1 MGETQHVMV
10 KKTTATM
17 AAAALTAITAA
28 LTAAPTQAA
37 AAGGDDKA
45 HLLTTGTSVVFET
58 NGQWVLVGGD
68 QAAYQYLTSRGVTKL
83 AAYVAVNANP
93 DVIAAAPDIIG
104 AFKPGSVW
112 APGYDESRVSNPTAG
127 ADAAYR
133 RLTDAALAAN
143 RSYGAKTVWGA
154 DGGAQFTVGDIRFT
168 LYKSDDATPETT
180 GGAGYMVKAES
191 HGGSVLLTGDMQ
203 ASDGIGVT
211 DGDSGLSARAG
222 QVTWVSAPNRGR
234 AAGGPTGVAEET
246 GAQLLF
252 QQASDEAM
260 PAWLSWGGVTAR
272 YDMLTANDMR
282 HAGYGEL
289 EGVFSAGSISRAAY
303 GDVSGFVTYPGETP
317 GGGPAAWHMSGGK
330 PSPSGAGWVQGA
342 GGSWYWFGG
351 EPHAATNTLVGDL
364 PGMYW
369 VGGDGRMATSAQ
381 WVAYKAGRC
390 RVQDG
395 GKVLGGGW
403 HKVDGSW
410 YYMNAGG
417 LATTGWLQS
426 GGSWYFF
433 DLNTS
438 AMRTGWIN
446 DGSGWFYLGESGVMR
461 TGWLQDDGSWYY
473 LDAKG
478 RMATGW
484 QEVGG
489 SWYYMDEHGVMVTG
503 RALVDDVVHVFDGS
517 GRWLGRV

>member
-1 MGETQHVMV
+1 MMV
-10 KKTTATM
+10 KKTTTTIAAGALAAI
-17 AAAALTAITAA
+17 AAAM

-37 AAGGDDKA
+37 AGDDKV
-45 HLLTTGTSVVFET
+45 HLLTTGTSAVFET

-83 AAYVAVNANP
+83 AAYVAPSANP

-143 RSYGAKTVWGA
+143 RSYGAKTAWGA
-154 DGGAQFTVGDIRFT
+154 DGGAQFTVGDIQFT

-211 DGDSGLSARAG
+211 DNDSGLSAQVG
-222 QVTWVSAPNRGR
+222 QVTWVTAPNRGR

-252 QQASDEAM
+252 QQDSDAVM
-260 PAWLSWGGVTAR
+260 PAWLSWGGVTSR

-289 EGVFSAGSISRAAY
+289 EGAFSAGSISRAAY
-303 GDVSGFVTYPGETP
+303 GDVSSFVTYPGQTP
-317 GGGPAAWHMSGGK
+317 GGGPAAWYMSGGK

-342 GGSWYWFGG
+342 G
-351 EPHAATNTLVGDL
+351 
-364 PGMYW
+364 
-369 VGGDGRMATSAQ
+369 
-381 WVAYKAGRC
+381 
-390 RVQDG
+390 
-395 GKVLGGGW
+395 
-403 HKVDGSW
+403 GSW

-461 TGWLQDDGSWYY
+461 TGWLQDAGSWYY

-484 QEVGG
+484 LQDAG

-503 RALVDDVVHVFDGS
+503 SALVDDVVHVFDGA
-517 GRWLGRV
+517 GRWLGRA